1 MKKAITVEDDQEVCK
16 AVRSPASGMTAR
28 SIDEYDGL
36 YGVDRSFRLI
46 FPLGQEIVFFADTD
60 EEKTQW
66 YVASQ
71 VPCLPVA
78 VN

>member
-1 MKKAITVEDDQEVCK
+1 
-16 AVRSPASGMTAR
+16 MTAR